1 MEACLLSPQR
11 DISEHA
17 GKDGVQ
23 VRICTASF
31 DTASKHGM
39 HAPGTSGETGVPQ
52 DMAERVEI
60 SRCIDAAYTGAVN
73 KGLVSHRSV
82 KRESSGASLW
92 PC

>member
-1 MEACLLSPQR
+1 
-11 DISEHA
+11 
-17 GKDGVQ
+17 
-23 VRICTASF
+23 
-31 DTASKHGM
+31 M